1 MSTETKYEIK
11 ELSGNLHKSST
22 KATDSHP
29 DMFGSCRID
38 GKVYKMSGWKNESKA
53 GRTYLSLKFQEE
65 IKPSD
70 TPDAPGESNEMPF

>member
-1 MSTETKYEIK
+1 MSTETKYEVK
-11 ELSGNLHKSST
+11 ELSGNLHKSTT

-38 GKVYKMSGWKNESKA
+38 GKVYKMSGWKNTSQA
-53 GRTYLSLKFQEE
+53 GNTYLSLKFQEE

-70 TPDAPGESNEMPF
+70 TPEENTNNEESPF